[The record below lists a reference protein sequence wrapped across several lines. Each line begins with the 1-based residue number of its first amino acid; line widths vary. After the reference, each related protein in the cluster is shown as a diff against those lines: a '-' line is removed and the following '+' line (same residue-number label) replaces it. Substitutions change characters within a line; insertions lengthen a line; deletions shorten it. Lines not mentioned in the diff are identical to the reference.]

1 MTPAEKAYNEYR
13 DSVDNN
19 YAGGL
24 IPEITN
30 YVDELRSLVEEIYNF
45 TRKDVNAIYL
55 LSALQKRLRY
65 YLGKDR

>member
-30 YVDELRSLVEEIYNF
+30 YVDELKKQVA
-45 TRKDVNAIYL
+45 RKDRQIE
-55 LSALQKRLRY
+55 RL
-65 YLGKDR
+65 KKIISFMSKSHAEEK